1 MLFFGLI
8 VTLVL
13 HNASLRLLLIVPYIL
28 LETFVEF
35 LDPSLY
41 ATEME
46 GLMALLAVPESAALV
61 DRIVADD
68 ALLSAFGKG
77 LD

>member
-1 MLFFGLI
+1 
-8 VTLVL
+8 
-13 HNASLRLLLIVPYIL
+13 
-28 LETFVEF
+28 
-35 LDPSLY
+35 
-41 ATEME
+41 
-46 GLMALLAVPESAALV
+46 MALLAVPESAALV